1 MAKSPVPA
9 AMPADCTDHAGG
21 CLTEF
26 FRLLGKAHVLPLLHL
41 FLQEPRP
48 RRFVEL
54 QEALGM
60 SPNTLAERLKEL
72 TEAGLLT
79 RTAYNEIPPRVDY
92 QATAKARELNAV
104 FGALCAWAEKFD
116 LAPEARPMLAVAV
129 PPAA

>member
-1 MAKSPVPA
+1 MADGKGEECIGS
-9 AMPADCTDHAGG
+9 GG

-26 FRLLGKAHVLPLLHL
+26 FRLLGKAHVLPLLHQ
-41 FLQEPRP
+41 FLQTPGP
-48 RRFVEL
+48 HRFVEL

-92 QATAKARELNAV
+92 QATAKARELGAV
-104 FGALCAWAEKFD
+104 FDALCGWAEKFD
-116 LAPEARPMLAVAV
+116 LAPVPETAARPARPKLVA
-129 PPAA
+129 PAA

>member
-1 MAKSPVPA
+1 MAQG
-9 AMPADCTDHAGG
+9 ADLPEECAGSGG

-41 FLQEPRP
+41 FLQEPGP

-54 QEALGM
+54 QQRLAM

-92 QATAKARELNAV
+92 QATAKARELGEV
-104 FGALCAWAEKFD
+104 FEAMCAWAGKFD
-116 LAPEARPMLAVAV
+116 LAPAPVRPLGPAVIA
-129 PPAA
+129 PAA